1 VIAFDRWL
9 YGVFGLSEWPLAVMG
24 GLIVL
29 FVLLWISAVAV
40 LLRTK

>member
-1 VIAFDRWL
+1 MIAFDRWL

-29 FVLLWISAVAV
+29 LWISAVAV
-40 LLRTK
+40 VLRTK